1 MEGSIKVVWHCQGSP
16 GCEKVKKKG
25 IKVSSEPQLSEE
37 RDTVAF
43 EKMLNHL
50 CVFATLALAAG
61 LICLFLNG
69 FNLLCLIQAL
79 AALVVY
85 FLKLSRHRFAMAR
98 KIHTLAVLFLVVGSL
113 GFLSYGLV
121 ANTLILFILHLFLA
135 GEYLNKK
142 AYFFY
147 LAVSVLVYAALAFIV
162 VVLGFTPPG
171 YTDGYHTT
179 LPAWIIPITG
189 AFTFGVVLT
198 AACSMRR
205 RQMTRLNHELE
216 DKNRQI
222 AALAD
227 HDELTGLPIMRV
239 FREHLYLAI
248 QASKREER
256 LIAVCFLDLD
266 GFKRVNDS
274 HGHAAGDEVLKH
286 VSRQLESAVRPQ
298 DVVARKGGDE
308 FLILLNSLKNEVA
321 NIEDI
326 CHRILDAVQK
336 PITYENTPLQV
347 SASIGVAA
355 LDSKATTIEALIKGA
370 DSAMYEVKR
379 SGKGGVK
386 IFNLGGATP
395 TDPPEKPDSS
405 ESED

>member
-1 MEGSIKVVWHCQGSP
+1 MK
-16 GCEKVKKKG
+16 EKIRNVPP
-25 IKVSSEPQLSEE
+25 SQPQPLEDRE
-37 RDTVAF
+37 NPAF
-43 EKMLNHL
+43 EKMLNYL
-50 CVFATLALAAG
+50 CLFATLALAAG
-61 LICLFLNG
+61 LVWLFLNG
-69 FNLLCLIQAL
+69 FNMLCLTQAL

-85 FLKLSRHRFAMAR
+85 FLKLSRQRLTMAR
-98 KIHTLAVLFLVVGSL
+98 KIHILAILFLVLGSVGI
-113 GFLSYGLV
+113 LSYGLV
-121 ANTLILFILHLFLA
+121 ANTLLLFILPLFLA

-142 AYFFY
+142 AFFFY
-147 LAVSVLVYAALAFIV
+147 LLISITVYAALAFM
-162 VVLGFTPPG
+162 VLILGYAPPG
-171 YTDGYHTT
+171 YSEGYHTT
-179 LPAWIIPITG
+179 LPAWISPITG
-189 AFTFGVVLT
+189 VFTFGVVLT
-198 AACSMRR
+198 AVSSIHR

-239 FREHLYLAI
+239 FKEHLYLAI

-336 PITYENTPLQV
+336 PLTYENDRLQV

-355 LDSKATTIEALIKGA
+355 LGNGETTIEELIKGA
-370 DSAMYEVKR
+370 DSAMYEVKK

-386 IFNLGGATP
+386 ISTP
-395 TDPPEKPDSS
+395 DKTSPVEPSEKERPPETSD
-405 ESED
+405 

>member
-1 MEGSIKVVWHCQGSP
+1 
-16 GCEKVKKKG
+16 
-25 IKVSSEPQLSEE
+25 
-37 RDTVAF
+37 
-43 EKMLNHL
+43 MLNYL

-61 LICLFLNG
+61 LIYLIRYG
-69 FNLLCLIQAL
+69 FNLFCLTQIG
-79 AALVVY
+79 AALVIY
-85 FLKLSRHRFAMAR
+85 FLKLSRRRLTMPR
-98 KIHTLAVLFLVVGSL
+98 KIHILAILFLAVGSTGL
-113 GFLSYGLV
+113 LSYGLV
-121 ANTLILFILHLFLA
+121 ANTLLLFILPLFLA

-142 AYFFY
+142 AYFLY
-147 LAVSVLVYAALAFIV
+147 LVVSFLVYAALAFIV
-162 VVLGFTPPG
+162 VVLGYSPPG
-171 YTDGYHTT
+171 YSEGYHTT

-189 AFTFGVVLT
+189 AFTFVVVIT
-198 AACSMRR
+198 AVCSIRR
-205 RQMTRLNHELE
+205 RQMTKLNRELE

-239 FREHLYLAI
+239 FKEHLYLAI

-286 VSRQLESAVRPQ
+286 VSRQLESTVRPQ

-336 PITYENTPLQV
+336 PMTYENTPLQV

-355 LDSKATTIEALIKGA
+355 LDTKDTTIEALIKGA

-386 IFNLGGATP
+386 IFNLGAATP
-395 TDPPEKPDSS
+395 TEPAERPDSS
-405 ESED
+405 ETED

>member
-1 MEGSIKVVWHCQGSP
+1 MP
-16 GCEKVKKKG
+16 GFPRCEKVKE
-25 IKVSSEPQLSEE
+25 KVRKESSAESLLPQD
-37 RDTVAF
+37 RDLPAF
-43 EKMLNHL
+43 EKMLTYL
-50 CVFATLALAAG
+50 CAFASLALAAG
-61 LICLFLNG
+61 IICLLKNG
-69 FNLLCLIQAL
+69 FNLLCLTQAL

-85 FLKLSRHRFAMAR
+85 VMKLSRQRFTMAR
-98 KIHTLAVLFLVVGSL
+98 KIHILAVLFLIVGSV

-121 ANTLILFILHLFLA
+121 ANTLLLFILPLFLA

-142 AYFFY
+142 SYFFY
-147 LAVSVLVYAALAFIV
+147 LTVSVLAYAALAFMV
-162 VVLGFTPPG
+162 LVLGYKPPG
-171 YTDGYHTT
+171 YTAAYHTT
-179 LPAWIIPITG
+179 LPAWISPITG

-198 AACSMRR
+198 AVSSIRR
-205 RQMTRLNHELE
+205 RQMARLNHELE

-239 FREHLYLAI
+239 FKEHLYLAI

-286 VSRQLESAVRPQ
+286 VARQIMAAVRPQ
-298 DVVARKGGDE
+298 DVVARNGGDE
-308 FLILLNSLKNEVA
+308 FLILLNSMKNEVA

-326 CHRILDAVQK
+326 CRRILEAVQQ
-336 PITYENTPLQV
+336 PVTYENNRLQV

-355 LDSKATTIEALIKGA
+355 LDNRETTIEELIKGA
-370 DSAMYEVKR
+370 DSAMYDVKR

-386 IFNLGGATP
+386 IFLLGETSP
-395 TDPPEKPDSS
+395 EEPSEKPAPS
-405 ESED
+405 ETAL